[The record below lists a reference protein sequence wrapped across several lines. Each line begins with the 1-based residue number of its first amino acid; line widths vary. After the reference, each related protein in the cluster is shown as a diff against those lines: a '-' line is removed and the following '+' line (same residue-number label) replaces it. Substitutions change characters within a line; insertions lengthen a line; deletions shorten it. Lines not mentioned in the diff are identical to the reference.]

1 MKARNLKCVSSMR
14 GSETNARS
22 VKWNAQSVEV
32 LEFSVAHDDYNQRLD
47 EWASAVY
54 DYVCQLS
61 QDQKKAP
68 ESLTVP
74 LARESS
80 VKRAA

>member
-1 MKARNLKCVSSMR
+1 MKARNLKCV
-14 GSETNARS
+14 RS
-22 VKWNAQSVEV
+22 GKADVRAPKWDAQSVEV
-32 LEFSVAHDDYNQRLD
+32 QEFTVTRDEYNQRLD
-47 EWASAVY
+47 EWAAVVY
-54 DYVCQLS
+54 DYFCQLS
-61 QDQKKAP
+61 QDQKQAP

>member
-1 MKARNLKCVSSMR
+1 MLLDSSFSTALQ
-14 GSETNARS
+14 SESNARS
-22 VKWNAQSVEV
+22 VKWDAQSVEV
-32 LEFSVAHDDYNQRLD
+32 AEFAISHDEYNQRLD
-47 EWASAVY
+47 EWAFAVY
-54 DYVCQLS
+54 DYLCRLS
-61 QDQKKAP
+61 QDQNQAS